1 MRIDG
6 TNPLSALIEAQQHNE
21 NSSDAA
27 ERQRVEQS
35 SQGQDRLELSTD
47 SRNIRPLVEQAN
59 EAPEVRADRVAE
71 ISRQLDNGTYNINA
85 ERVADALITGSI
97 VNTEA

>member
-6 TNPLSALIEAQQHNE
+6 TNPLHALIEAQQQNE
-21 NSSDAA
+21 NSDAA
-27 ERQRVEQS
+27 ERQRVDQS
-35 SQGQDRLELSTD
+35 SKDQDRLEFSTD
-47 SRNIRPLVEQAN
+47 SRNIRPLVERAN
-59 EAPEVRADRVAE
+59 EAPDVRTDRVAE
-71 ISRQLDNGTYNINA
+71 ISRQLESGTYNINA